1 MLTQLKIQDFLSKA
15 TEGGIVLPLSTTNNF
30 GLSCKDALSKQFTSE
45 PRKFRIRMSQI
56 GKPIC
61 QQILEKRGYKED
73 RDYNAIFRFLYGDIT
88 ESIIMFILEEAG
100 IDVIN
105 SQEEVSLTF
114 GDTTVKGTLDVIIQ
128 DELGTKKVWDI
139 KSSSEWAFK
148 YKYTGLGGYDR
159 IKEDDPFGYIMQGHL
174 YAEAKNM
181 PFGGWIVVNK
191 SSGEIAV
198 VEAPEWQEED
208 RKECL
213 KRAAENI
220 KILNN
225 PKTKF
230 KVPFKAEWETYRV
243 NGELQKTGN
252 KVVPKLCS
260 MCGFKY
266 HCWSKAVLHPKI
278 TSKAKNPPQVWY
290 SKLIKKEI

>member
-15 TEGGIVLPLSTTNNF
+15 TEGGIVLPLSAINDF

-45 PRKFRIRMSQI
+45 PREFRIRMSQI

-61 QQILEKRGYKED
+61 QQILEKQGYKED

-100 IDVIN
+100 INVIN
-105 SQEEVSLTF
+105 SQEEVSLTL
-114 GDTTVKGTLDVIIQ
+114 GDTIVKGTLDVIIQ

-290 SKLIKKEI
+290 SKLVKKEI

>member
-15 TEGGIVLPLSTTNNF
+15 TKGEVTLPLSSINNF
-30 GLSCKDALSKQFTSE
+30 GESCKDALSKQFVSE
-45 PRKFRIRMSQI
+45 PRKFRIRMSQL

-61 QQILEKRGYKED
+61 QQLLEKQGYEED

-100 IDVIN
+100 IKVVK
-105 SQEEVSLTF
+105 SQEEVSLTI
-114 GDTTVKGTLDVIIQ
+114 GDMVVKGTLDVIIE
-128 DELGTKKVWDI
+128 DELGDKKVWDI
-139 KSSSEWAFK
+139 KSASEWAFT
-148 YKYTGLGGYDR
+148 YKYTGIGGYDR

-198 VEAPEWQEED
+198 VEAPEWQEQD
-208 RKECL
+208 RKDCL
-213 KRAAENI
+213 KKAAENI
-220 KILNN
+220 KILTN

-230 KVPFKAEWETYRV
+230 KVPFKDEWETYKV
-243 NGELQKTGN
+243 NGELIKTGN
-252 KVVPKLCS
+252 KIVPKPCS

-290 SKLIKKEI
+290 SKLNKPVF

>member
-15 TEGGIVLPLSTTNNF
+15 TKGEVTLPLSSINNF
-30 GLSCKDALSKQFTSE
+30 GESCKDALSKQFVSE
-45 PRKFRIRMSQI
+45 PRKFRIRMSQL

-61 QQILEKRGYKED
+61 QQLLEKQGYEED

-100 IDVIN
+100 IKVVK
-105 SQEEVSLTF
+105 SQEEVSLTI
-114 GDTTVKGTLDVIIQ
+114 GDMVVKGTLDVIIE
-128 DELGTKKVWDI
+128 DELGDKKVWDI
-139 KSSSEWAFK
+139 KSASEWAFT
-148 YKYTGLGGYDR
+148 YKYTGIGGYDR

-198 VEAPEWQEED
+198 VEAPEWQEQD
-208 RKECL
+208 RKDCL
-213 KRAAENI
+213 KKAAENI
-220 KILNN
+220 KILTN

-230 KVPFKAEWETYRV
+230 KVPFKDEWETYKV
-243 NGELQKTGN
+243 NGELIKTGN
-252 KVVPKLCS
+252 KIVPKPCS

-290 SKLIKKEI
+290 SKLNKKEI